1 MTGFLVVA
9 VIAAAFVLAALYGK
23 DSRPVERGHHRP
35 NL

>member
-1 MTGFLVVA
+1 MTAVAIFA
-9 VIAAAFVLAALYGK
+9 VIAAVLILSVVYGK